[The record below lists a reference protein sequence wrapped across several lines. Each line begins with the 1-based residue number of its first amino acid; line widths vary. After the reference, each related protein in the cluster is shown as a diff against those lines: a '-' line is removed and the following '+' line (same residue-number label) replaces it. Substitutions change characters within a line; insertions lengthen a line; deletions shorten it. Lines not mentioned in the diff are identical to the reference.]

1 MLTHLAQW
9 QRFHGP
15 LIAFAVALALA
26 LGSRFLRIG
35 LLGTV
40 AGGAGVVAGWFALTD
55 RLWLTMG
62 PPSAGGLAGFA
73 AITLVIGLLA
83 AWAGP
88 GRAEWLG
95 PVVTAL
101 VAAWL
106 FLGAPRHV
114 PASWTNWP
122 VGLGAAVAVLL
133 FARAFA
139 PGSPDRLRLS
149 LAGLTLAAALHV
161 AGAPPL
167 WIQLALVPGVAALA
181 MLALPQLPAA
191 AALPVAADVA
201 AMGCLTVV
209 ILGRLPGLGV
219 SPVDAAALS
228 PLLAGWLQPRT
239 VQRLSALGRTAP
251 LAGTVLAGAIAVGC
265 VWGVRLVLSR

>member
-15 LIAFAVALALA
+15 LIALAVALVLA
-26 LGSRFLRIG
+26 LGSRFLRVG
-35 LLGTV
+35 LLGV
-40 AGGAGVVAGWFALTD
+40 AAGGAGVVAGWFVLAD
-55 RLWLTMG
+55 RLWVMTG

-73 AITLVIGLLA
+73 AVTLMIGLIV

-95 PVVTAL
+95 PAAAAL

-133 FARAFA
+133 FARVFA
-139 PGSPDRLRLS
+139 PGSADRLRLA
-149 LAGLTLAAALHV
+149 LAGLTLAASLHI

-181 MLALPQLPAA
+181 MLALPQIPAA

-201 AMGCLTVV
+201 ALGCLAVV
-209 ILGRLPGLGV
+209 ILGRLPGVGV
-219 SPVDAAALS
+219 SPADAAALS

-239 VQRLSALGRTAP
+239 VQRLSGLGRTAP
-251 LAGTVLAGAIAVGC
+251 LAGTLLAGAIAVGC